1 MPRPRRYDAAVR
13 ERLLKDAA
21 MIAATEGPLAL
32 SARRLA
38 TQSGTT
44 TAAIYTLFG
53 GMDSLRAAL
62 TAQALQDLGSSLE
75 AVAKDG
81 NPADRLLAL
90 ARAYRTWALEHPNEY
105 RSILSDALG
114 LAVRRAPAGAPR
126 AAAAAPTVPITAPD
140 VFLDSVDEAWH
151 VSLAPLSEAF
161 EAGLADGTFSGPA
174 SDAAALAVTVW
185 ASLHGIV
192 SLELVGVLDPT
203 LARLGGDAGADR
215 FFEDALG
222 RLIAGL
228 VVPAPSRGAHA

>member
-1 MPRPRRYDAAVR
+1 
-13 ERLLKDAA
+13 

-62 TAQALQDLGSSLE
+62 TAQALQDLGASLE
-75 AVAKDG
+75 AVPTDS

-90 ARAYRTWALEHPNEY
+90 AHAYRTWALEHPNEY

-114 LAVRRAPAGAPR
+114 LAVRRAPVGGPR
-126 AAAAAPTVPITAPD
+126 AAAIPTVPITAPD

-151 VSLAPLSEAF
+151 VSLAPLRAAF
-161 EAGLADGTFSGPA
+161 EAGLADGTFSGPE

-228 VVPAPSRGAHA
+228 VSVSPARGAHA